1 MFFFPLLTWWLCLLS
16 FGPLARWPRFWP
28 WALPGGFVG
37 FFFLSL
43 SWVLPPVCCLM
54 VGVLMLSQ
62 LVSVAAGFLA
72 ERAAVA
78 VLDVVLIP

>member
-1 MFFFPLLTWWLCLLS
+1 MALWLVGLG
-16 FGPLARWPRFWP
+16 FGPGPSLA
-28 WALPGGFVG
+28 ALLGASFV
-37 FFFLSL
+37 SL